1 MKASDLFVDCLE
13 NEGVEFIF
21 GIPGEETVDTMES
34 LLDSKINFV
43 LSRHEQAAAFM
54 ADAYGRLTGK
64 AGVCLSTLGPGATN
78 LITGIANANLDRSPV
93 VALTAQVGREKMHKE
108 SHQYI
113 DLVKTFYP
121 LTKWNTSIRHPN
133 AISEVIRK
141 SFKIAQIEKPG
152 AVQIEFP
159 EDVARSNINGMPMEI
174 KKYFSSYP
182 NEKEIKSAA
191 NLIKESKYPIILAGN
206 GVIRAKAS
214 KELVKFA
221 EINQIPVA
229 NTFMSKGVLPY
240 DNELSLGTIGLQMK
254 DYVSYGFDKAD
265 LIITVGYDFV
275 EYSPRQWNQNCYK
288 KIINIDSIRSEID
301 TCFVPSAEL
310 IGDIPVTL
318 QELIKATGYNK
329 KYDHFTDIIDLIH
342 KESQDKIDD
351 NSMPVKPQR
360 ILSEIRNAMQK
371 NDVLISDV
379 GMHKLWIARFFPTY
393 EPNTVLIPN
402 GFSAMGFGLPAGIAA
417 KLVDK
422 KRNVVV
428 VSGDGGFMMNSQ
440 EIETAKRLG
449 ISLVVIVLTDNKLSL
464 IDYHQKNFK
473 KKIGVDFCNPDFI
486 KYAESFGAAGYK
498 IEKTDDIEPILKK
511 AIKSK
516 DICIIDVPIDISEN
530 HTMLAKMGNII
541 YPI

>member
-13 NEGVEFIF
+13 NENVEFIF

-93 VALTAQVGREKMHKE
+93 IALTAQVGREKMHKE

-133 AISEVIRK
+133 AIPEVIRK

-159 EDVARSNINGMPMEI
+159 EDVAQNNVNSRPMEI
-174 KKYFSSYP
+174 REYFTSYP

-191 NLIKESKYPIILAGN
+191 KLIKESKYPIILAGN
-206 GVIRAKAS
+206 GVIRTKAS
-214 KELVKFA
+214 KKLLKFV
-221 EINQIPVA
+221 EMNKIPVA

-240 DNELSLGTIGLQMK
+240 DNEFSLGTIGLQMK
-254 DYVSYGFDKAD
+254 DYAMCGFDKAD
-265 LIITVGYDFV
+265 LIIAVGYDFV
-275 EYSPRQWNQNCYK
+275 EYSPRQWNPNQNK
-288 KIINIDSIRSEID
+288 KIIHIDSRRSEID
-301 TCFVPSAEL
+301 ASYVPSSEL
-310 IGDIPVTL
+310 IGDIPVIL
-318 QELIKATGYNK
+318 EELIKATGYNK
-329 KYDHFTDIIDLIH
+329 RYDYFTEIINLIR
-342 KESQDKIDD
+342 KESEDKIND
-351 NSMPVKPQR
+351 NAIPVKPQR
-360 ILSEIRNAMQK
+360 IIKEIRNVMK
-371 NDVLISDV
+371 KDDILISDV
-379 GMHKLWIARFFPTY
+379 GIHKLWIARFFPTY
-393 EPNTVLIPN
+393 EPNTVIIPN
-402 GFSAMGFGLPAGIAA
+402 GFASMGFSLPAGIGA

-422 KRNVVV
+422 KRNVIV

-449 ISLVVIVLTDNKLSL
+449 ISLVIIVLTDKKLGL
-464 IDYHQKNFK
+464 INYYQKHFK
-473 KKIGVDFCNPDFI
+473 KQIGVEFSNPDFI
-486 KYAESFGAAGYK
+486 KYAESFGALGYK
-498 IEKTDDIEPILKK
+498 IEKTSDIESILKN
-511 AIKSK
+511 AIQSK
-516 DICIIDVPIDISEN
+516 DVCIIDVPIDNSEN
-530 HTMLAKMGNII
+530 YAILEKMGKII
-541 YPI
+541 CPM